1 MKCKNCK
8 TVECSHKNLKYCEC
22 CKKVFCEDCNKEWF
36 EQYWT
41 YIDNWIDGTHYIT
54 NSNTCGTCSNHSSN
68 GS

>member
-36 EQYWT
+36 EQMVTWT
-41 YIDNWIDGTHYIT
+41 YTDTWTDGSYKIT
-54 NSNTCGTCSNHSSN
+54 TDSNTCDSHNCCN
-68 GS
+68 